1 MRGGFSLPY
10 AIVKGSGFA
19 MYPLLANRLAF
30 SRLNAYPV
38 FSQQRK
44 ELMTTKVRKRLVKLP
59 PNVSTLLAS
68 ISDSEVR
75 DDYVRNLRRA
85 GWTLQTISDAIG
97 VSRERVRQICEMPM
111 SDTNVAETYPVP
123 LPPTVQP
130 RMKKEYK
137 EPSPELIAKIL
148 ELQPFAQQVRS
159 NSTRFRAEAEEY
171 TRLINQARLEGTSIY
186 KLSTIIGL
194 SPSALR
200 FRLTRYGYMPA
211 PSGSTSL
218 VYRAI
223 RKENRVS

>member
-1 MRGGFSLPY
+1 
-10 AIVKGSGFA
+10 
-19 MYPLLANRLAF
+19 
-30 SRLNAYPV
+30 
-38 FSQQRK
+38 
-44 ELMTTKVRKRLVKLP
+44 MTTKVKKRLVKLP
-59 PNVSTLLAS
+59 PDVKALLGS

-75 DDYVRNLRRA
+75 DDYVRNLRSA
-85 GWTLQTISDAIG
+85 GWTLQAISEAIG
-97 VSRERVRQICEMPM
+97 VSRERVRQICDAPNSE
-111 SDTNVAETYPVP
+111 TNLAETYPVP
-123 LPPTVQP
+123 RPPIVQP
-130 RMKKEYK
+130 RMKKEQK

-148 ELQPFAQQVRS
+148 ELQPLAQQVRS
-159 NSTRFRAEAEEY
+159 NSSRFRAEAEEY

-223 RKENRVS
+223 RKENRAF